1 MISRVNTQD
10 LFRLIESNLA
20 TLEYVTSL
28 SRKVKSQIDRH
39 IFICQKGVF
48 LIPENERKKVHR
60 VDGRLYDVVNNYNS
74 NVNHWCI
81 GVLKF
86 GPPDY
91 L

>member
-1 MISRVNTQD
+1 MISRVDTQN
-10 LFRLIESNLA
+10 LFRLIEDNLA

-48 LIPENERKKVHR
+48 LIPKNERKKVHR
-60 VDGRLYDVVNNYNS
+60 VDSRLYSVVNNYNLNVS
-74 NVNHWCI
+74 NWCI